1 MQKRKNKDEETE
13 QDKNNTQIKFDS
25 INQIHQTNANLII
38 TVTTNDVQCESLVKC
53 IRKNSIE

>member
-38 TVTTNDVQCESLVKC
+38 TVTTNDVQCE
-53 IRKNSIE
+53 N